1 MAIEIPRALVE
12 FILLGPEDD
21 RRQLQDSPILGD
33 VWVEFAK
40 DPAGKLELLITP
52 YRDQAAG
59 ALAHALA
66 ESAELEDADIAYL
79 QGIVAARLSLE
90 ELLRFVMPMTHWW
103 KSRNIAAAMS
113 DYLSAPDAMA
123 SDIRSLFDAAGLWLK
138 GRSTYAMQDV
148 ETRKRYIALAGLLLW
163 ARTQPPGSLPEDASS
178 RQQMQAIVGR
188 DIARQ
193 VAQALRRLFE
203 RRSQA
208 MPGGLV
214 WTVSLNR
221 KASPALTRS
230 AAAVKADAARTLF
243 TVDCSDLVW
252 AVLDSGIDAA
262 HHAFAGK
269 NGSGCRVL
277 RSFDFTRIREIIS
290 LDSLH
295 DPRKR
300 KKRVEAL
307 LERELLNPPSA
318 KQVEDY
324 LVDLA
329 ASARRGRGIHWEF
342 VERLV
347 EIDPRVKAP
356 PTHHGT
362 HVAGIIGASRQAS
375 REAAEREARSGGEH
389 EANANTLQLAAANGY
404 ITEAGTAALESAAT
418 ERAGSVTSQA
428 LARAPRGRTAA
439 RRLKNRVEAPAQA
452 LEAVPDK
459 QPEEAIAPEADD
471 WADGMCPDIRLYD
484 FRVLAPA
491 LRETEFAIIAAL
503 QYIRYIN
510 ERNSFLTVHG
520 TNLSLSIP
528 HDVRNYACG
537 RTPVCNECE
546 RLVASGVVVVAAAG
560 NRGYQNFETREGLYE
575 GYAAFSITDPGNA
588 EGVITVGATHRF
600 WPHTYGVSFFS
611 SRGPTGDGR
620 LKPDL
625 VAPGERIRAPLPG
638 QLWGD
643 MDGTSMAA
651 PHVSGAA
658 AMLMARYTELVGQ
671 PRRIKQILC
680 SSATDLGRDK
690 TFQGHGM
697 LDVLRALQSV

>member
-33 VWVEFAK
+33 VWIEFARA
-40 DPAGKLELLITP
+40 PAEKLELLITP
-52 YRDQAAG
+52 YREQAAG
-59 ALAHALA
+59 TVAHALA
-66 ESAELEDADIAYL
+66 ENAGLEDADIAYL

-103 KSRNIAAAMS
+103 QARNIAAAMS
-113 DYLSAPDAMA
+113 DYMAAPEAMA
-123 SDIRSLFDAAGLWLK
+123 ADIQTLFDAARLWLR
-138 GRSTYAMQDV
+138 GRSTHAMQDV

-163 ARTQPPGSLPEDASS
+163 ARSEPAGSIAEDASS

-188 DIARQ
+188 NIARR
-193 VAQALRRLFE
+193 VAQALRAVFDT
-203 RRSQA
+203 RSRT
-208 MPGGLV
+208 MPAGLV

-230 AAAVKADAARTLF
+230 IAAVKADAARTLF

-252 AVLDSGIDAA
+252 AVIDSGIDAS

-269 NGSGCRVL
+269 DGTGCRVL
-277 RSFDFTRIREIIS
+277 RSFDFTRIRDIIS
-290 LDSLH
+290 LDGLH

-300 KKRVEAL
+300 RKRVEAL
-307 LERELLNPPSA
+307 LERKLLNPPSA

-324 LVDLA
+324 LTDLA
-329 ASARRGRGIHWEF
+329 ESARRGRGIHWEF

-347 EIDPRVKAP
+347 EIDAQQDAP
-356 PTHHGT
+356 PTNHGT
-362 HVAGIIGASRQAS
+362 HVAGIIGASRQAA
-375 REAAEREARSGGEH
+375 REAAERAGLEH
-389 EANANTLQLAAANGY
+389 AANAKPLQLAAEDGH
-404 ITEAGTAALESAAT
+404 ITEAGSAALESAEAD
-418 ERAGSVTSQA
+418 RAGTGATQA
-428 LARAPRGRTAA
+428 LARTPRGRTST
-439 RRLKNRVEAPAQA
+439 RRIKGPLAGPAQA
-452 LEAVPDK
+452 VAPVPDK
-459 QPEEAIAPEADD
+459 QPQEATAPEAED

-484 FRVLAPA
+484 FRVLAPT

-503 QYIRYIN
+503 QYIRYVN
-510 ERNSFLTVHG
+510 ERNSFITVHG
-520 TNLSLSIP
+520 ANLSLSIP

-575 GYAAFSITDPGNA
+575 SYAAFSITDPGNA
-588 EGVITVGATHRF
+588 DGVITVGATHRF

-643 MDGTSMAA
+643 LDGTSMAA

-658 AMLMARYTELVGQ
+658 AMLMARYTELIGQ

-680 SSATDLGRDK
+680 ASATDLGREK

-697 LDVLRALQSV
+697 LDVLRAFQSV